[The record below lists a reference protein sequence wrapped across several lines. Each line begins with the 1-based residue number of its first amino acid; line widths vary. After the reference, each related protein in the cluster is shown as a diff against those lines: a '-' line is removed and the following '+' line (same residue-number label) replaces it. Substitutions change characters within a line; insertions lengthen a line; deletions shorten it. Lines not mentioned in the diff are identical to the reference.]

1 MELRIGELDSLR
13 VKLTEYENRIMV
25 LTTEIERLN

>member
-1 MELRIGELDSLR
+1 MESRIGELDSLR
-13 VKLTEYENRIMV
+13 LKLTEYENRIMV

>member
-1 MELRIGELDSLR
+1 MEIRIGELDSLR